1 MEEQELNTSQFLTFI
16 LGEETYGIE
25 IIKIRE
31 ILTYPVVTI
40 LPSIQSWVKGVIN
53 LRGEVTPIIDLRMK
67 YNTTKE
73 PTYTDTTIIIAVI
86 TSDSRM
92 LGIVV
97 DKVSNIE
104 NFDENKL
111 QPAPEMGT
119 SIGSEYL
126 KGLIQKDDGNM
137 IVIMDIDRV
146 LARDEMELP
155 ESFGLNIHG

>member
-1 MEEQELNTSQFLTFI
+1 MEENKTGTSQFLTFI
-16 LGEETYGIE
+16 LGKETYGVE
-25 IIKIRE
+25 ITKIRE
-31 ILTYPVVTI
+31 ILTYPIVTI
-40 LPSIQSWVKGVIN
+40 LPSIQDWVKGVIN

-73 PTYTDTTIIIAVI
+73 LTYTDTTIIIAVI
-86 TSDSRM
+86 TSDNRM

-104 NFDENKL
+104 NFDETRL

-146 LARDEMELP
+146 LAKDEMELP
-155 ESFGLNIHG
+155 EDFHFNI

>member
-1 MEEQELNTSQFLTFI
+1 MEETTTGTSQFLTFI
-16 LGEETYGIE
+16 LGKETYGVE
-25 IIKIRE
+25 ITKIRE
-31 ILTYPVVTI
+31 ILTYPIVTI
-40 LPSIQSWVKGVIN
+40 LPSIQDWVKGVIN

-67 YNTTKE
+67 YNTTQD

-86 TSDSRM
+86 TGDNRM

-97 DKVSNIE
+97 DQVSNIE
-104 NFDENKL
+104 NFDESRL

-146 LARDEMELP
+146 LAKDEMELP
-155 ESFGLNIHG
+155 ENFHVKF